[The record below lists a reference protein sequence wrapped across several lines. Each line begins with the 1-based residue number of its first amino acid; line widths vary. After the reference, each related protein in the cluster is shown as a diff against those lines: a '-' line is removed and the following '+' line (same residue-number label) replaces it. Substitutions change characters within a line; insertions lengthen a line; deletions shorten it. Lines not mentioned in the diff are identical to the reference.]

1 MSEVK
6 FEFSN
11 DAISFISGLEAK
23 QVKQIWARV
32 IALKRDPRPAYSEH
46 LSGYPGYF
54 RITIGEFRCVYEF
67 DHDTINIR
75 IVERRN
81 DDKVYQKLRRVG

>member
-46 LSGYPGYF
+46 LSGYPA
-54 RITIGEFRCVYEF
+54 TESERCWAGVIAAY
-67 DHDTINIR
+67 
-75 IVERRN
+75 
-81 DDKVYQKLRRVG
+81 